1 MNLTNRKDKAMRKQ
15 ILAASALLAFAAL
28 VPAPSHAQQAVQANV
43 PFSFEVGN
51 KTMPAGDYTVQ
62 RVLTND
68 QALQLVERTDPSV
81 SVFILTN
88 SIDGTGK
95 NAAPKLVF
103 HCYADECFL
112 SEVWMRS
119 TSGRLLLPSRR
130 EREVSRANAENLLA
144 VVVVPLT
151 AKP

>member
-1 MNLTNRKDKAMRKQ
+1 MKKQ
-15 ILAASALLAFAAL
+15 ILATSALLALAAL

-43 PFSFEVGN
+43 PFPFGVGS

-62 RVLTND
+62 RVPMND

-88 SIDGTGK
+88 SIDGAGK
-95 NAAPKLVF
+95 EAKPKLVF
-103 HCYADECFL
+103 HCYADDCFL
-112 SEVWMRS
+112 SEVWIRS